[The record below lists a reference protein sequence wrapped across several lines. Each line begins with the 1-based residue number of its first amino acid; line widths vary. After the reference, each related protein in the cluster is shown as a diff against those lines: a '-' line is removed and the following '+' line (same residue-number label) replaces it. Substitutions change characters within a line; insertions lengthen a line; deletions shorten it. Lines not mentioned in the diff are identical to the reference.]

1 MIELHYMVATT
12 TVPSMTMMM
21 TGTTMMMI
29 TMITRTTTMKVMSSM
44 IMIMI
49 NYLYTP
55 PLSARSTRSA
65 DRGLPHVPLPRTSA
79 IQNRGFSV
87 AGLLSW
93 NSVLPVG
100 RSLPRISSQMFLQQ
114 LKQRCS
120 PAVSL
125 GALLG
130 IVPV

>member
-29 TMITRTTTMKVMSSM
+29 TRTTTMKVMSSM
-44 IMIMI
+44 VLIMI

-114 LKQRCS
+114 LKQRS

>member
-29 TMITRTTTMKVMSSM
+29 TRTTTMKVMSSM
-44 IMIMI
+44 VLIMI

-93 NSVLPVG
+93 NSVLPVD

-114 LKQRCS
+114 LKQRS